1 MILGLITDTYTIIIT
16 MKMMM
21 RVMTAPVANPPM
33 NEPLT
38 TAGEKK
44 LFNLVASDCRELLQL
59 VQSTATTP
67 TSIPS
72 TIKEKGTWLVSLLM
86 MIEAVSEP
94 SLFEYSMVDV
104 YVSLPLSSQSV
115 LESMKSSLLKLQ
127 RHSVLI
133 FENSACSINSCII
146 IKNSRHNFRMQ
157 ITKVNL
163 RLNCHKLFQIGYQTQ
178 SPS

>member
-1 MILGLITDTYTIIIT
+1 MSLS
-16 MKMMM
+16 
-21 RVMTAPVANPPM
+21 VMT
-33 NEPLT
+33 
-38 TAGEKK
+38 
-44 LFNLVASDCRELLQL
+44 
-59 VQSTATTP
+59 
-67 TSIPS
+67 
-72 TIKEKGTWLVSLLM
+72 
-86 MIEAVSEP
+86 EAVSEP

-133 FENSACSINSCII
+133 FENNACSINSCII
-146 IKNSRHNFRMQ
+146 IIIKNSRCNSRMQ

-163 RLNCHKLFQIGYQTQ
+163 QLNYHKLLFQIVYQTE